1 MAQKINDTRKCYLCK
16 QAIPFNRRNITGIV
30 FYKDHYYHT
39 ECFCNYAKKRIES
52 GTSKSSEWKN
62 ALDSLAQLESKTK
75 VILTSRTAHRGAKD
89 DLNDYLLSQYN
100 VIRIESRFWQVIED
114 LGNGLYKGKRC
125 KKVSVETILGA
136 WKWGQHK
143 LNEINKQNKMNHKGP
158 ENDTQRIPYDLAI
171 LVGKIPNYLAYKAKQ
186 DAMIEEVKTPMPRI
200 NYNNMQRTEIKQEG
214 LDDISDLL
222 NDDDDD

>member
-16 QAIPFNRRNITGIV
+16 QEIPFNRRNITGIV
-30 FYKDHYYHT
+30 FYKNCYYHT

-52 GTSKSSEWKN
+52 GTNKSSEWKN
-62 ALDSLAQLESKTK
+62 ALDNLAQLEGKTK
-75 VILTSRTAHRGAKD
+75 VILTSRLAHKGVKD
-89 DLNDYLLSQYN
+89 DLNEYLLSQYN
-100 VIRIESRFWQVIED
+100 VIKIESRFWQVIED
-114 LGNGLYKGKRC
+114 IGNGFYRGKRC

-158 ENDTQRIPYDLAI
+158 ENDEQRISYDLAI
-171 LVGKIPNYLAYKAKQ
+171 LMRKIPNYLAYKAKQ
-186 DAMIEEVKTPMPRI
+186 DAQQAVVATPTPRIDYNNLYIAEVKR
-200 NYNNMQRTEIKQEG
+200 EG

-222 NDDDDD
+222 DDDDD